1 MLKPRRS
8 LSTLVT
14 GLLTLSLSVILFG
27 GGCCSSGST
36 PTQPPTIPAGRPRDR
51 TLELIERF
59 GTDSGWDDSDVEF
72 LLRDRLE
79 WRAWAEALER
89 AWPRRDAK

>member
-1 MLKPRRS
+1 MLKPRKS
-8 LSTLVT
+8 SSTLAT

-36 PTQPPTIPAGRPRDR
+36 LTHPTIPAGKPRDR

-59 GTDSGWDDSDVEF
+59 GTDSGWGDSDVEF

-89 AWPRRDAK
+89 AWPRKDAK